1 MGRPPGLLIRPWTA
15 EDDDRLRQLVAE
27 GWSRHAIAARL
38 GRADLSVGRRAQAIQ
53 LELTVRARRQRSS
66 GQNARSRHSRSPNK
80 DNV

>member
-53 LELTVRARRQRSS
+53 LELKVRSRRQRSS
-66 GQNARSRHSRSPNK
+66 GSKPTVADQQKSE
-80 DNV
+80 